1 MKPSSKGSTSSLF
14 CWASMASCVLS
25 QSCRITSTFESFV
38 SILSFLKGLPRF
50 CPSSNLQIVPLQSP
64 HGMATTNENL
74 SSSLTPSEQP
84 STILPVYCKVCGSQ
98 ATDHLHYGAL
108 VCYACRAFFR
118 RQVIKSHLLPCAYND
133 ICVVTKETKDRC
145 PYCRFQKCLQAGMKP
160 GWVMDKQD
168 LEQKR
173 KKASIKKNL
182 GLNGVNLT
190 ADENNE
196 SEGRPL
202 DPTATSNQ
210 TSPSRRDNSSKSIV
224 SSSFFVIGVMF
235 RNFRYSSMLVSST

>member
-1 MKPSSKGSTSSLF
+1 MGDYK
-14 CWASMASCVLS
+14 SCLSYFIIFSILSVLS
-25 QSCRITSTFESFV
+25 QLLNFVHFLTIFVIFQNCRI
-38 SILSFLKGLPRF
+38 LSNFQSCLIF
-50 CPSSNLQIVPLQSP
+50 NLVHLQSP
-64 HGMATTNENL
+64 LGMGKTDENL
-74 SSSLTPSEQP
+74 SSSEQP
-84 STILPVYCKVCGSQ
+84 STTVYCKVCGSQ

-182 GLNGVNLT
+182 GLK
-190 ADENNE
+190 
-196 SEGRPL
+196 
-202 DPTATSNQ
+202 TSR
-210 TSPSRRDNSSKSIV
+210 TLPKTTYEERMR
-224 SSSFFVIGVMF
+224 
-235 RNFRYSSMLVSST
+235 

>member
-1 MKPSSKGSTSSLF
+1 MLSNFFFFNFVHFERISS
-14 CWASMASCVLS
+14 VLS
-25 QSCRITSTFESFV
+25 KFV
-38 SILSFLKGLPRF
+38 ILIL
-50 CPSSNLQIVPLQSP
+50 NLVPLQSP

-182 GLNGVNLT
+182 GLK
-190 ADENNE
+190 
-196 SEGRPL
+196 
-202 DPTATSNQ
+202 TSR
-210 TSPSRRDNSSKSIV
+210 TLPKTTYEERMR
-224 SSSFFVIGVMF
+224 
-235 RNFRYSSMLVSST
+235 